1 MRKENHA
8 KCQRMEIKMTN
19 GEKETSRVKKIRRA
33 ALRVKVGQTNGK
45 TSEELLWV
53 FFSFFFLRGGGQ
65 RKKNDQFMGVIVV

>member
-19 GEKETSRVKKIRRA
+19 GEKETSRVKKVRRA

-45 TSEELLWV
+45 TSEELMWV
-53 FFSFFFLRGGGQ
+53 FFPFFLRGGA
-65 RKKNDQFMGVIVV
+65 KKEK